1 MDVVGDFITILR
13 NASASKRSACVVQW
27 SALRENL
34 ASILKREGYISDYIK
49 EQNDKHT
56 KFSLRI
62 FLKYVNDIPAITEI
76 GRVSR
81 PGCRKY
87 LPANRIPAILG

>member
-13 NASASKRSACVVQW
+13 NASASKREACVVQW
-27 SALRENL
+27 SALKENL
-34 ASILKREGYISDYIK
+34 ASILKHEGYINDYIK

-62 FLKYVNDIPAITEI
+62 FLKYVNDTIEDIIVNKFSCKDDIIARFLI
-76 GRVSR
+76 
-81 PGCRKY
+81 
-87 LPANRIPAILG
+87 

>member
-13 NASASKRSACVVQW
+13 NASASKRSACIVQW

-49 EQNDKHT
+49 EQNDKHI

-62 FLKYVNDIPAITEI
+62 FLKYVNDIPESENAYCRPL
-76 GRVSR
+76 RVCC
-81 PGCRKY
+81 PGKWPS
-87 LPANRIPAILG
+87 LLVLVAN